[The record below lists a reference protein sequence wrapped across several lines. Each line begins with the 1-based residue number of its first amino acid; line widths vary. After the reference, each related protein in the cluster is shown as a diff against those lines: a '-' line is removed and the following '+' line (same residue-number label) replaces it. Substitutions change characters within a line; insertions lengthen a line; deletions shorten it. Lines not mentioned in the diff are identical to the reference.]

1 MEFFKKIFGRE
12 AVSQEGAD
20 DYYEKGKAQVLAA
33 HYRDAISDLDLAL
46 KQSPGH
52 VNALFERGKAK
63 TGIKDFKGA
72 IADFN
77 KLIAIQPKNASA
89 YQRRAKAK
97 DFLKD
102 YKGALEDLNTAIR
115 LQPDFSIAYYERAL
129 IKIMAMKDK
138 KSAYGDLT
146 TAGVLGLTI
155 AYDALREFYNE

>member
-1 MEFFKKIFGRE
+1 MDILKKIFGGK
-12 AVSQEGAD
+12 SGPPQSAD
-20 DYYEKGKAQVLAA
+20 ELYEQGKDLVLAA
-33 HYRDAISDLDLAL
+33 HYRDAIEVLDLAL

-63 TGIKDFKGA
+63 IGIKDFKGA

-77 KLIAIQPKNASA
+77 KVVAIQPKNASA

-102 YKGALEDLNTAIR
+102 YKGAMDDLTVAIR

-138 KSAYGDLT
+138 KSGYGDLT
-146 TAGVLGLTI
+146 TAGGLGLTI
-155 AYDALREFYNE
+155 AYDARREFFNE